1 MIFDFVCH
9 KVRDIWK
16 KEKQLLVLDDFTG
29 TEENKKDW
37 ETLKA
42 EFPEGD
48 WKGSRILL
56 TTRDLCVAK
65 TVGQLSKFR
74 YLRLRTKEESWRLF
88 IQMVDDF
95 ESAADDVKKLA
106 EETVGRCV
114 GLPLQILHYGYLI
127 LMSGIDVKD
136 PKLLQW
142 LQHFKIPAQKPWLE
156 YLKNEVPIELK
167 KWLHGREKENKDGPQ
182 HGGDPPDGVDKIFG
196 TILKTMKDCPP
207 PGCDLIKIFSFFNL
221 FPKDHEIPARR
232 LVTLFDAERLVRGDE
247 NSTPKVL
254 VQEDYLEPLSD
265 LNLIQAVEMN
275 INGKVKKCRLPGALR
290 EHFFFES
297 VSDKHLAHH
306 CHVTGINSSDLKTM
320 YKKPI
325 CSALL
330 CNISSFSKKKKP
342 ISYLSFDP
350 REGYEPGEDVRKFL
364 QEAIASGCFRNLEVL
379 DLEHVFRPQFPD
391 NIGRLKQLKYLGLRW
406 TYLEEIPSSIG
417 KLLNLQTLD
426 VKHTYVRILPQFI
439 WKLQKLRHL
448 YLSQSHRSK
457 FEPRPKGSSPKN
469 LETLWGL
476 FLDDDSA
483 IKKRLNKLT
492 NLKKLGLT
500 LELEISKQ
508 EKVESWVTGLTNLKS
523 LRLRSI
529 DEKGDAQNLR
539 VMDLSKLEKLSSL
552 YLFGSFGKQ
561 HYLFNKYP
569 PHLSDLT
576 LSASGL
582 VDDPMPILGNPHNL
596 KLKSLCFYFGSY
608 KGKEMVCSAK
618 GFPELLVLKLWKLE
632 SLEEL
637 QVEAEAMPKLKE
649 LDIRCCSKLK
659 VPTGLKHLNSLQ
671 ELKLANMPRDFTT
684 IQEKKWEIWCDI
696 AFPPR
701 ITIENW

>member
-42 EFPEGD
+42 EFPTED

-142 LQHFKIPAQKPWLE
+142 LQHFKIPAQKPWLD
-156 YLKNEVPIELK
+156 YLKNEVPIKLK
-167 KWLHGREKENKDGPQ
+167 KRLHGREKENKYCPQ
-182 HGGDPPDGVDKIFG
+182 HEDKTFG
-196 TILKTMKDCPP
+196 TILKTMKDRPP
-207 PGCDLIKIFSFFNL
+207 SECVLIKIFSFFNL

-232 LVTLFDAERLVRGDE
+232 LATLFDAEQLVSGDE
-247 NSTPKVL
+247 NRTPKVL

-306 CHVTGINSSDLKTM
+306 CHVTRINSSYLKTM
-320 YKKPI
+320 DKE
-325 CSALL
+325 L
-330 CNISSFSKKKKP
+330 

-364 QEAIASGCFRNLEVL
+364 QEAIASGCFGSLEVL

-417 KLLNLQTLD
+417 KLPKLQTLD

-439 WKLQKLRHL
+439 WKSQKLRHL

-483 IKKRLNKLT
+483 KKNGLNKLT
-492 NLKKLGLT
+492 KLKKLGLT
-500 LELEISKQ
+500 FELEISKQ